1 MLFNIIVC
9 INKKN
14 FIGKN
19 NDLLCYLP
27 SDLKRFKNLTSGNVV
42 IMGRKTFESLPNGA
56 LPNRINIVI
65 TKDVNFKANNVIV
78 CNSIEE
84 CINLCDFNYRDKIC
98 YVIGGGSIYKE
109 FLDRDVVQTI
119 DVTYALND
127 IDGDITFPTLS
138 SDKWVK
144 MIEKR
149 QYFDSR
155 DECEYE
161 IHKFFKN
168 AE

>member
-1 MLFNIIVC
+1 MKFKIIVC

-14 FIGKN
+14 YIGKDN
-19 NDLLCYLP
+19 NLLCYLP
-27 SDLKRFKNLTSGNVV
+27 SDLKRFKLLTTDNVV
-42 IMGRKTFESLPNGA
+42 IMGRKTFNSLPKGA

-65 TKDVNFKANNVIV
+65 TRDINFKADNVIV
-78 CNSIEE
+78 CHSIDE
-84 CINLCDFNYRDKIC
+84 CIKLCEINYQDKLC

-109 FLDRDVVQTI
+109 FIDKDIVDVI

-127 IDGDITFPTLS
+127 IDGDISFPTLS
-138 SDKWVK
+138 DEKWVEL
-144 MIEKR
+144 IEKR

-161 IHKFFKN
+161 IHKYFRN
-168 AE
+168 I